1 MTEEWANNPINPQ
14 EPAEAEGVQP
24 PHPEEPAEGSAEDVE
39 HLLPSEQGRDFFQ
52 RVIAAF
58 AVTEMPV
65 L

>member
-39 HLLPSEQGRDFFQ
+39 AS
-52 RVIAAF
+52 AAERTKGGTSSS
-58 AVTEMPV
+58 A
-65 L
+65 